1 MAQINNE
8 HLEFL
13 EEAKQAFI
21 NDPILETYRNGD
33 DEYIALRV
41 GLGRDCLLVFE
52 IGEEIANF
60 VQQIP
65 PVKLETRVKQIPN
78 PKF

>member
-1 MAQINNE
+1 MTQINNE
-8 HLEFL
+8 HLKFL

-21 NDPILETYRNGD
+21 NDPILETYRNED

-52 IGEEIANF
+52 LGEEVANF

-65 PVKLETRVKQIPN
+65 MVRLEIKIESLEEQ
-78 PKF
+78 